1 MKRVLSIFIAAIM
14 VVASFSV
21 AVSAATG
28 DDVVSISVVPTQVE
42 DQIIVDV
49 TITATH
55 WKNCAGAPGISMF
68 LDYNDEVLDA
78 VDYEWG
84 QNINGESKYNNI
96 WLDPDT
102 VNVEC
107 TDISLWEANVEVVMT
122 YKLIFDITGDIAD
135 GDTLTFHNFLDYTAN
150 GHVNNVEEDIT
161 ITYVATEAPVEPEP
175 EYAAPSTAVAQ
186 ARKGCEACGVVAG
199 IRFLATIEKTDDL
212 TGYGM
217 RIEYNGNSVDVDSKV
232 DYSVDG
238 NVVTYTVVVTNAPVG
253 AEFVVAPYAVY
264 GEETIFATAGAYT
277 YNA

>member
-1 MKRVLSIFIAAIM
+1 MKRVLSIFIAVVM
-14 VVASFSV
+14 VVASFSIT
-21 AVSAATG
+21 ALAADQVDIT
-28 DDVVSISVVPTQVE
+28 VTATQSGE
-42 DQIIVDV
+42 NQIIVD
-49 TITATH
+49 TIVKTIPEKTVEST
-55 WKNCAGAPGISMF
+55 PGWAMY
-68 LDYNDEVLDA
+68 LTYDETVVNA
-78 VDYEWG
+78 VSYEWVEG
-84 QNINGESKYNNI
+84 MDGSLEDNNV
-96 WLDPDT
+96 WLDPGM
-102 VNVEC
+102 VESQC
-107 TDISLWEANVEVVMT
+107 IDISFWEAGVEATIHLRVV
-122 YKLIFDITGDIAD
+122 FDIIGEVAD
-135 GDTLTFHNFLDYTAN
+135 GDVITFSQDFEYTQNAIIN
-150 GHVNNVEEDIT
+150 PFRDDVTV
-161 ITYVATEAPVEPEP
+161 TYVATEAPVEPEP

>member
-1 MKRVLSIFIAAIM
+1 MKRVLSIFIAVVM
-14 VVASFSV
+14 VVASFSIT
-21 AVSAATG
+21 ALAADQVDIT
-28 DDVVSISVVPTQVE
+28 VTATQSGE
-42 DQIIVDV
+42 NQIIVD
-49 TITATH
+49 TIVKTIPAKTVEST
-55 WKNCAGAPGISMF
+55 PGWAMY
-68 LDYNDEVLDA
+68 LTYDETVVNA
-78 VDYEWG
+78 VSYEWVEG
-84 QNINGESKYNNI
+84 MDGSLEDNNV
-96 WLDPDT
+96 WLDPGM
-102 VNVEC
+102 VESQC
-107 TDISLWEANVEVVMT
+107 IDISFWEAGVEATIHLRVV
-122 YKLIFDITGDIAD
+122 FDIIGEVAD
-135 GDTLTFHNFLDYTAN
+135 GDVITFSQDFEYTQNAIIN
-150 GHVNNVEEDIT
+150 PFRDDVTV
-161 ITYVATEAPVEPEP
+161 TYVATEAPVEPEP